1 MATMDP
7 CELMSTAEEQVLNDE
22 ERTLLAGYRAMAAD
36 REREEE
42 AMEWSEALIGDSA
55 EAR

>member
-7 CELMSTAEEQVLNDE
+7 CELMSPAEEVLNDE